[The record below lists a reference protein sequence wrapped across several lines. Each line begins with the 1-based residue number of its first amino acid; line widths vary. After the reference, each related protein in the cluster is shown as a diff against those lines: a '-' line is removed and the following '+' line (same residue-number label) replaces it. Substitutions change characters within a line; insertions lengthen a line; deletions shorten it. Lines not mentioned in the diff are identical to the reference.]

1 MTLAAHALASLDI
14 SRAEHGDGYCIVEV
28 WGEARDIRVVLHS
41 ILVRTV
47 FNGQSLPIPVFVDGF
62 VEGH

>member
-1 MTLAAHALASLDI
+1 LDI

-28 WGEARDIRVVLHS
+28 WGEARDIRVALHS